1 MLSAQT
7 GYFFSLEK
15 IKPAIAL
22 RLSNASCS
30 QTSSSKVWG
39 VACTPL
45 PLFCC
50 ILCWGALAAFRSQ
63 KVKSGS
69 LLFSPAIS
77 PSLNDPLPCRCAYY
91 IFIFWS
97 CATKTR
103 ERGQAKS
110 PLWWGRHW
118 CHHWDIKPHHQ
129 LLQRDHRRCSMA
141 WFLEEGLPRSPFCPG
156 FYSPS
161 LLALFLLTRRPVP
174 TTWAPLE
181 SW

>member
-1 MLSAQT
+1 MPAAAKQAVARSGEVPAHLCPCSA
-7 GYFFSLEK
+7 
-15 IKPAIAL
+15 
-22 RLSNASCS
+22 ASCAGEPS
-30 QTSSSKVWG
+30 
-39 VACTPL
+39 L
-45 PLFCC
+45 PSE
-50 ILCWGALAAFRSQ
+50 AKKRSLAHYF
-63 KVKSGS
+63 
-69 LLFSPAIS
+69 FSPAIS
-77 PSLNDPLPCRCAYY
+77 PSLNDPLPCRCVYY

-118 CHHWDIKPHHQ
+118 CHRWDIKPHHQ

-161 LLALFLLTRRPVP
+161 LLALFLLTRRPLP
-174 TTWAPLE
+174 TTRAPLE